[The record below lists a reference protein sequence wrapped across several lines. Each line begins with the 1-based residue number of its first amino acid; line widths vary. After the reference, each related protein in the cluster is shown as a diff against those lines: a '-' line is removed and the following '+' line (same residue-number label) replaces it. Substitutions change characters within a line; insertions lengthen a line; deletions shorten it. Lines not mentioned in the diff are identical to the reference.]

1 MIAICDDERRDG
13 EELAALIRETPDWK
27 AHQFSI
33 QLFDKPAEL
42 LEEIKKGHRF
52 GLIFM
57 DIYLG
62 EERGDLI
69 AREILDLDKETE
81 LVFQTNSLD
90 FAIKAF
96 ELNALHYL
104 VKPLS
109 VEKVSEVLRR
119 YQQKKNNLGVLE
131 LKAGRKDYLFQKENI
146 TKIISEKKGIRIYQ
160 KEEADMW
167 IKTSFQNVADLMD
180 DGTFLVVSRGYLVN
194 MGYIQS
200 IDREKCILED
210 GTEILL
216 SRKNRGEI
224 RQRYHDYLF
233 ERA

>member
-1 MIAICDDERRDG
+1 
-13 EELAALIRETPDWK
+13 
-27 AHQFSI
+27 
-33 QLFDKPAEL
+33 
-42 LEEIKKGHRF
+42 
-52 GLIFM
+52 M

-119 YQQKKNNLGVLE
+119 LPAEKNNLGVLE

-146 TKIISEKKGIRIYQ
+146 TKIISEKKGSAFIRKRKRICGS
-160 KEEADMW
+160 KRHFRMW
-167 IKTSFQNVADLMD
+167 RTLWMTAHSWWFPGAIW
-180 DGTFLVVSRGYLVN
+180 
-194 MGYIQS
+194 
-200 IDREKCILED
+200 
-210 GTEILL
+210 
-216 SRKNRGEI
+216 
-224 RQRYHDYLF
+224 
-233 ERA
+233 